1 MSSDVLQSVLRQ
13 IQELLLERLE
23 ASSAS
28 AAGLAAVCAHVERL
42 LEEAKLAHSEQK
54 EDAQLERLLDK
65 ARRAVPLDSL
75 AAAASSAARPTA
87 GQVGGS
93 GGQKAARSCSEVRAP
108 STSRSRAAGEMLLEP
123 TGGDV
128 GYPGVSAPGVS
139 ARSNNKNHNN
149 KRSADVPEASGARPA
164 VQASASSARGRG
176 LTFNVKAWKNW
187 REEQAAYHQ
196 LRSQEVELKQAAAA
210 ARASWRYKLGST
222 ESSAHERDR
231 LGQEGVASAEFLRAC
246 VLARLCRVAAKDLLP
261 SPSAFFAS
269 TGILP
274 QLLQAPAVEA
284 GSSANSVHCTAA
296 ELERLFPLIALG
308 TWLSRLAEESA
319 AIVPAAAL
327 AAEMRLAETL
337 PAHGLGTKPLPTDG
351 EVKKPPV

>member
-1 MSSDVLQSVLRQ
+1 
-13 IQELLLERLE
+13 
-23 ASSAS
+23 
-28 AAGLAAVCAHVERL
+28 
-42 LEEAKLAHSEQK
+42 
-54 EDAQLERLLDK
+54 

-93 GGQKAARSCSEVRAP
+93 GGQKAASSCSGVRAP
-108 STSRSRAAGEMLLEP
+108 STSRSRAA
-123 TGGDV
+123 GDV

-222 ESSAHERDR
+222 DHSSAHDNNSSNNNSNYNNNNNSNSNNN
-231 LGQEGVASAEFLRAC
+231 GVASAEFLRAC
-246 VLARLCRVAAKDLLP
+246 VLARLCRVAATDLLP

-274 QLLQAPAVEA
+274 QAPAVEA
-284 GSSANSVHCTAA
+284 GSSANSVHSTAA

-351 EVKKPPV
+351 EVKKPAV